1 MFTCT
6 KSEMRE
12 LIRGSS
18 KWAALMT
25 ELGDEPQ
32 ITECPDG
39 LIIDG
44 WLGIDKWAKV
54 TALPDNLSKVS
65 GALDISYSS
74 DFKHLPDNLTVGGDL
89 DLRRCT
95 GLTQLPDN
103 LTVDGSLYL
112 QGCTGLTELPDNL
125 TVGGDLDLR
134 RCTGITMLPRSA
146 TIGGRV
152 FWGDDWWG

>member
-65 GALDISYSS
+65 GALTISFNG
-74 DFKHLPDNLTVGGDL
+74 DFMHLPDNLTVGGDL
-89 DLRRCT
+89 DLRRCA
-95 GLTQLPDN
+95 
-103 LTVDGSLYL
+103 
-112 QGCTGLTELPDNL
+112 
-125 TVGGDLDLR
+125 
-134 RCTGITMLPRSA
+134 GITMLPRDA
-146 TIGGRV
+146 KIGGGV

>member
-44 WLGIDKWAKV
+44 WPGIDKWAKV

-65 GALDISYSS
+65 GALTISFNG
-74 DFKHLPDNLTVGGDL
+74 DFMHLPDNLTVGGDL
-89 DLRRCT
+89 DLRRCA
-95 GLTQLPDN
+95 
-103 LTVDGSLYL
+103 
-112 QGCTGLTELPDNL
+112 
-125 TVGGDLDLR
+125 
-134 RCTGITMLPRSA
+134 GITMLPRDA
-146 TIGGRV
+146 KIGG
-152 FWGDDWWG
+152 DNN

>member
-12 LIRGSS
+12 LIRNSN
-18 KWAALMT
+18 KLAAL
-25 ELGDEPQ
+25 LDEPQ

-39 LIIDG
+39 LIVDG
-44 WLGIDKWAKV
+44 WLAIDKWSKV
-54 TALPDNLSKVS
+54 TALPDNLSQVS
-65 GALDISYSS
+65 GTLDISYSS
-74 DFKHLPDNLTVGGDL
+74 DFKH
-89 DLRRCT
+89 
-95 GLTQLPDN
+95 
-103 LTVDGSLYL
+103 
-112 QGCTGLTELPDNL
+112 LPDNL

>member
-6 KSEMRE
+6 KSEMQE

-39 LIIDG
+39 LIVDG
-44 WLGIDKWAKV
+44 WLAIDKWAKV
-54 TALPDNLSKVS
+54 TALPDNLSQV
-65 GALDISYSS
+65 GGTLDISYSS
-74 DFKHLPDNLTVGGDL
+74 DLKH
-89 DLRRCT
+89 
-95 GLTQLPDN
+95 
-103 LTVDGSLYL
+103 
-112 QGCTGLTELPDNL
+112 LPDNL

-134 RCTGITMLPRSA
+134 RCTGITMLPRDA
-146 TIGGRV
+146 KIGGGV